1 MVLTSKL
8 NVLTAEDRTIC
19 DSVQSLG
26 TKLLLIGIGLP
37 TIAHSLLNNQ
47 LGFAGIINVHGLDQ
61 LNGDYLKRERI
72 TSESLTTSPTRLI
85 LLVNDGNLI
94 PLLIVANSNF
104 QLLLM

>member
-1 MVLTSKL
+1 MVLTSKS

-19 DSVQSLG
+19 DSVQSLE

-37 TIAHSLLNNQ
+37 TIAHSLLNSQ
-47 LGFAGIINVHGLDQ
+47 LGFAEIINVHGPDQ
-61 LNGDYLKRERI
+61 LNGDYLKREKI

-85 LLVNDGNLI
+85 QLANDGNLI

-104 QLLLM
+104 QPLLM